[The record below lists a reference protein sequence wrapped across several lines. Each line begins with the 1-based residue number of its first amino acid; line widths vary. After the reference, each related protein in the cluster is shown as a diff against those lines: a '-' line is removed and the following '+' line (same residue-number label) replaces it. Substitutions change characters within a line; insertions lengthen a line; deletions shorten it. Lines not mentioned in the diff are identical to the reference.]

1 MSVTLNNLLAADT
14 EVDISNTTLVT
25 TAMPVAAAETEPSDI
40 DVVTVTLLPTT
51 VISGSNTDAV
61 VTVKTK
67 PTTRT
72 TTARTTARTTTTTTE
87 SPEEQNEDA
96 VYGEEYVDI
105 NQGADDL
112 EQDVEPSKSPILTG
126 KTPLSARN

>member
-1 MSVTLNNLLAADT
+1 MTVTLNNLLAADT

-72 TTARTTARTTTTTTE
+72 TTTARTTTTTTE